1 MDNLKVFKKMGRY
14 ITAQINAF
22 SNTMQTAEQSDRAT
36 MGLENRLIVEAWN
49 ALADH
54 DSTYSS
60 NVCC

>member
-14 ITAQINAF
+14 VSAQINAF
-22 SNTMQTAEQSDRAT
+22 SLSMQATEQSNRAG

-54 DSTYSS
+54 DCS
-60 NVCC
+60 NAASA

>member
-14 ITAQINAF
+14 VTAQINAF
-22 SNTMQTAEQSDRAT
+22 SHTMLAAEQSDRAA

-54 DSTYSS
+54 DCS
-60 NVCC
+60 NTASA